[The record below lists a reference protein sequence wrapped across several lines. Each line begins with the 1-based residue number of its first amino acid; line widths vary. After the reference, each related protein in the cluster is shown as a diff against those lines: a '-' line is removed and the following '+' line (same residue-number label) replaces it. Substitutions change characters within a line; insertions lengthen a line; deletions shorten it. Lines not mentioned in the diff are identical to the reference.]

1 MLEITRES
9 VKLAVM
15 EGLREYDEKRQEQIE
30 RMCEKN
36 VEIALQKHEIHCPA
50 SRKGNLSGLSG
61 LGLGICLTIRELYTL
76 FYGSK

>member
-36 VEIALQKHEIHCPA
+36 VEIALQKHRIDCPGH
-50 SRKGNLSGLSG
+50 RKGNISGLSG
-61 LGLGICLTIRELYTL
+61 LGLGICLTIKEIYAL
-76 FYGSK
+76 FNGSK